1 MDCIFCRIATG
12 DIPTDFAYQDDQIVA
27 FKDINPIAPV
37 HLIVIP
43 REHIAS
49 PARMTGEH
57 AALMGKMVAVANRLA
72 REAGISDTGYRLVA
86 NSGPD
91 AGQEVAHLHLHVIGG
106 RKLGA
111 PG

>member
-1 MDCIFCRIATG
+1 MDCISCRIATG

-43 REHIAS
+43 REHITS
-49 PARMTGEH
+49 LARMTGEH

-72 REAGISDTGYRLVA
+72 GEAGISDTGYRLVA

-91 AGQEVAHLHLHVIGG
+91 AGQEVPHLHLHVIGG